1 MKTITETLQLAT
13 SQLHNKRTTAVSR
26 NLSARQKTEAE
37 KFLATFPSIEKV
49 YNYFCPARWEHA
61 LKHEYEC
68 LTAPCISLAQLDE
81 LYHTPGAAQSII
93 RGMLIGLYSLTT
105 AREEY
110 NAQAANLASGMFV
123 SKFGNYCSMYDV
135 MLYFGGYILTYKNSY
150 GQFDIVDVLQQFSRK
165 YLPWK
170 QSKLQINSEDTQET
184 PGCGG
189 LFNAI
194 VLWMM
199 KGDSDED
206 IKKTA
211 FYQMGRITD
220 KMIEDARAEY
230 RKRIDGEVF

>member
-13 SQLHNKRTTAVSR
+13 SQLHNKRTTALSK
-26 NLSARQKTEAE
+26 NLSPRQQTETE
-37 KFLATFPSIEKV
+37 KFMQAFPSIEKV

-81 LYHTPGAAQSII
+81 LYHTPGAAQRII

-150 GQFDIVDVLQQFSRK
+150 GQFDIVDVLEQFRKK

-170 QSKLQINSEDTQET
+170 RSRLQQDEQEPTMHGILLEEMVLRWVREGRTDEDFRE
-184 PGCGG
+184 GG
-189 LFNAI
+189 L
-194 VLWMM
+194 
-199 KGDSDED
+199 
-206 IKKTA
+206 
-211 FYQMGRITD
+211 YQIGSITD
-220 KMIEDARAEY
+220 AMIRSAREQFAAELAE
-230 RKRIDGEVF
+230 GCF